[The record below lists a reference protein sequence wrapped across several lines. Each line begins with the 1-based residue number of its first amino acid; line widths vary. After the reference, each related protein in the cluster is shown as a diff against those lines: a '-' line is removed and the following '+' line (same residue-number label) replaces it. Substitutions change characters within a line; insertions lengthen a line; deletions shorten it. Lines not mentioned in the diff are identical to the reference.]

1 MLPSVIQN
9 SCILTPNTSLQS
21 CQCIL
26 TGCCDYAQHDAVVL
40 QHDMVVSRH
49 DVVVS
54 RHDAVVLQ
62 HDVVVLQ
69 HDVVVLQH
77 DVVVS
82 RHDLAAL
89 LLQRP
94 SAPVNVPSRD

>member
-1 MLPSVIQN
+1 MLPSGIQN
-9 SCILTPNTSLQS
+9 PCILTSNTSLQS

-26 TGCCDYAQHDAVVL
+26 TGCCDYAQHDV
-40 QHDMVVSRH
+40 VVSRH

-54 RHDAVVLQ
+54 
-62 HDVVVLQ
+62 
-69 HDVVVLQH
+69 QH

-82 RHDLAAL
+82 QHDVVVSQHDVVVSQHDVVVSQHDLAAL